1 MQATC
6 YVTLVLSD
14 YFPYYGLWPARL
26 LCQTPLSMDSPGMN
40 TGVDCHAL
48 FQAIVPTQGW
58 NLHLLHW
65 QAGSLPPVPPGK
77 PDYRKSY
84 HLFNRGLPWWLSSRE
99 PACWCG
105 RRRFHPWVE
114 KMPWRRTGKPFQ
126 YSCLG
131 NPTDREAWRA
141 TVHGGSKESDM
152 T

>member
-1 MQATC
+1 MTVSTTVCTIYLLPVRQSVSLLLVVVQLLSRAQLFCKPMDCSPPGSSVRGISQARILEWVC
-6 YVTLVLSD
+6 
-14 YFPYYGLWPARL
+14 
-26 LCQTPLSMDSPGMN
+26 
-40 TGVDCHAL
+40 
-48 FQAIVPTQGW
+48 
-58 NLHLLHW
+58 HLLLQGIFPIELTSPAW

-131 NPTDREAWRA
+131 NPTDREA
-141 TVHGGSKESDM
+141 
-152 T
+152 